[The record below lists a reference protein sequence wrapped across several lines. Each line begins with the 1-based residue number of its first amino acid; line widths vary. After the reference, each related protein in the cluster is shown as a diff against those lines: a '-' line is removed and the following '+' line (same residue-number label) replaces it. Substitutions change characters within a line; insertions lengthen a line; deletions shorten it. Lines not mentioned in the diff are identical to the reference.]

1 MSALPQKPD
10 IEWRRGNSAKGHKR
24 TFAQIIQSARW
35 QIDNTAR
42 RLAFCHAPVFIEI
55 NGAQLHRLL
64 FHDGKPIGYA
74 TDCETIT
81 VRFQDMHGNTMRVF
95 AYVRH

>member
-1 MSALPQKPD
+1 MP
-10 IEWRRGNSAKGHKR
+10 AKGHKR

-35 QIDNTAR
+35 EIGNMAR
-42 RLAFCHAPVFIEI
+42 CLAFCHARVLIEI
-55 NGAQLHRLL
+55 NGARRHRLL

-74 TDCETIT
+74 IDCERIT
-81 VRFQDMHGNTMRVF
+81 VRFQNMRGNMMRVF